1 MNAEEVHAEVVEPA
15 NLAKVPEP
23 AIAYTLPTA
32 KIGNLDA
39 IEQFVANV
47 ERFFGGVEIDPADK
61 EQVKQLRGLRADIN
75 KAANA
80 INDKRKAM
88 DKDVKAAL
96 SEADGALNDLRDR
109 LKSVYDKTGEQI
121 AEADRLWAEA
131 RRSLLQGEYESVAP
145 SLVELITLDAFIGAE
160 PKLMQKQWGGNRACN
175 TLDDMVVQAV
185 RDRDEIAGAGLA
197 HPVEADAAYCRTL
210 DVRAALAEDKRLRD
224 AEAAAAAHAAAARA
238 LRERVS
244 APDAA
249 PQPNPAPQQ
258 RESAPQAQSEPL
270 CRYSFSF
277 VGTESQAEQVKRLM
291 VSLGVSERK
300 MARLAV

>member
-1 MNAEEVHAEVVEPA
+1 MSEEATIIEPVDVLKA
-15 NLAKVPEP
+15 PEP
-23 AIAYTLPTA
+23 SVVYTLPTA
-32 KIGNLDA
+32 TVGNMEA
-39 IEQFVANV
+39 IEGFVANV
-47 ERFFGGVEIDPADK
+47 EKFFADVKIDPTNP
-61 EQVKQLRGLRADIN
+61 EQVKQLKALRADVN
-75 KAANA
+75 KAAAA
-80 INDKRKAM
+80 IDDKRKGM
-88 DKDVKAAL
+88 DKDVKAAM
-96 SEADGALNDLRDR
+96 ADADKALNTLRDR
-109 LKSVYDKTGEQI
+109 LKAVYAKTGEQI

-145 SLVELITLDAFIGAE
+145 ALVELITLDVFIGAE
-160 PKLMQKQWGGNRACN
+160 PKLMQKQWGGNKACN

-185 RDRDEIAGAGLA
+185 RDREEIAGAGLA
-197 HPVEADAAYCRTL
+197 HHVEADAAYCRTL

-224 AEAAAAAHAAAARA
+224 AEAAAAAHAEAARA
-238 LRERVS
+238 LLEKVS

-249 PQPNPAPQQ
+249 PRPNPAPQQ
-258 RESAPQAQSEPL
+258 RENVPQAQSEPL

>member
-47 ERFFGGVEIDPADK
+47 ERFFGGVEINPADK

-96 SEADGALNDLRDR
+96 QEADGALNDLRDR

-121 AEADRLWAEA
+121 AEADRLWADA

-145 SLVELITLDAFIGAE
+145 ALVELITLDAFIAAE
-160 PKLMQKQWGGNRACN
+160 PKLMQKQWGGNKACN
-175 TLDDMVVQAV
+175 ALDDMVVQAV
-185 RDRDEIAGAGLA
+185 RDREEIAGAGLA
-197 HPVEADAAYCRTL
+197 HHVEADAAYCRTL

-224 AEAAAAAHAAAARA
+224 AEAAAAAHAEAARA
-238 LRERVS
+238 LREKVS

-258 RESAPQAQSEPL
+258 RESAPQPQSEPL

>member
-47 ERFFGGVEIDPADK
+47 ERFFGGAEINPADK

-121 AEADRLWAEA
+121 AEADRLWADA

-145 SLVELITLDAFIGAE
+145 SLVELITLDVFIGAE
-160 PKLMQKQWGGNRACN
+160 PKLMQKSWGGNKACN
-175 TLDDMVVQAV
+175 ALDDMVERAV
-185 RDRDEIAGAGLA
+185 ADREQLAQAGLA
-197 HPVEADAAYCRTL
+197 YPNEADAVYCRTL
-210 DVRAALAEDKRLRD
+210 DVRAALAEDKFQKD
-224 AEAAAAAHAAAARA
+224 AAEAAAEHAAKAQA
-238 LRERVS
+238 LRETIER
-244 APDAA
+244 PK
-249 PQPNPAPQQ
+249 PQPKPRQEQPQ
-258 RESAPQAQSEPL
+258 PL
-270 CRYSFSF
+270 SRYTFEF
-277 VGTESQAEQVKRLM
+277 DGTEAQAGEVKRLL
-291 VSLGVSERK
+291 VSLGVGNRTMK
-300 MARLAV
+300 KVRLG

>member
-32 KIGNLDA
+32 KIGNLEA

-47 ERFFGGVEIDPADK
+47 ERFFGGVEINPADK

-121 AEADRLWAEA
+121 AEADRLWADA

-145 SLVELITLDAFIGAE
+145 ALVELITLDAFIAAE
-160 PKLMQKQWGGNRACN
+160 PKLMQKQWGGNKACN
-175 TLDDMVVQAV
+175 ALDDMVVQAV

-224 AEAAAAAHAAAARA
+224 AEAAAAHAEAARA
-238 LRERVS
+238 LREKVS